1 MGNNNYS
8 TKEEMRMKLRHM
20 RQMPV
25 YLKNSAEVVG
35 KVIKAVIGD
44 DFQLSYI
51 VIEREGN
58 PPGMILSQDLYLGEE
73 MLWIRDTNCIKSYLH
88 GEELSIYEKKLG
100 DMVVDN
106 KGRELGNISDFI
118 LSPQE
123 KKVSGVEVCSGAI
136 GDLLHGR
143 KELELEQIYWTSN
156 ESAMV
161 DSEGRESRW

>member
-1 MGNNNYS
+1 
-8 TKEEMRMKLRHM
+8 MKMRHM
-20 RQMPV
+20 KQMPV
-25 YLKNSAEVVG
+25 YLENSAEVAG

-58 PPGMILSQDLYLGEE
+58 SPGMILSQDLYLGEE

-100 DMVVDN
+100 DMVFDN
-106 KGRELGNISDFI
+106 KGRELGTISDFI
-118 LSPQE
+118 LSPQG
-123 KKVSGVEVCSGAI
+123 KKVAGVEVFSGAI

-143 KELELEQIYWTSN
+143 KELELEQICWTST
-156 ESAMV
+156 ESAIV
-161 DSEGRESRW
+161 DSEGRENRW

>member
-1 MGNNNYS
+1 
-8 TKEEMRMKLRHM
+8 MKLRHM

-73 MLWIRDTNCIKSYLH
+73 MLWIKDTNCIKSYLH
-88 GEELSIYEKKLG
+88 GEELSIYEEKLG
-100 DMVVDN
+100 DMIFDQ

-118 LSPQE
+118 LSPRE
-123 KKVSGVEVCSGAI
+123 KKVTKVEVCSGAI

-143 KELELEQIYWTSN
+143 KELELEQVYWTSD
-156 ESAMV
+156 ESAIV
-161 DSEGRESRW
+161 DSEGRENRW

>member
-1 MGNNNYS
+1 
-8 TKEEMRMKLRHM
+8 MKLRHM

-58 PPGMILSQDLYLGEE
+58 PPGMILAGSISGEE

-100 DMVVDN
+100 DMVFDN

-118 LSPQE
+118 PRPRKEGFGGSVLRSHWRFVAWSQRTRA
-123 KKVSGVEVCSGAI
+123 GA
-136 GDLLHGR
+136 DLLD
-143 KELELEQIYWTSN
+143 Q
-156 ESAMV
+156 
-161 DSEGRESRW
+161 